1 MITNWYV
8 GIVILRLFFTV
19 CFHYL
24 LQHSSRESSPSHS
37 SSPDVF
43 CETSPDEE
51 RQKSHS
57 FDLPP
62 GGRATWSLGGPQQ
75 SSDSIELPETLS
87 NEGSES
93 TTDADKL
100 DDPSGSEGDQSSS
113 CDMEEESEAPFTL
126 VRCTCNVIVF
136 TRTVL

>member
-1 MITNWYV
+1 MILYV
-8 GIVILRLFFTV
+8 WIVILRSSLNSAYV
-19 CFHYL
+19 HLL

-43 CETSPDEE
+43 CEMSPDDE
-51 RQKSHS
+51 KHKAHS
-57 FDLPP
+57 FDLSPS
-62 GGRATWSLGGPQQ
+62 GRGTWSLGRTQKN
-75 SSDSIELPETLS
+75 SDSPDPPETLS

-113 CDMEEESEAPFTL
+113 CDMEEDSKSVTFIRITY
-126 VRCTCNVIVF
+126 V
-136 TRTVL
+136 